1 MKRLMM
7 APLMGAMMAL
17 AACATTTPC
26 VPSIQTQTVNVPV
39 PTACINASDIPAEPG
54 TVTLTGDARNDDA
67 LLAAKLAAVRV
78 WGRSLVAMIGPCT
91 KP

>member
-1 MKRLMM
+1 MTRTLII
-7 APLMGAMMAL
+7 PPILCL
-17 AACATTTPC
+17 AACATQTPTI
-26 VPSIQTQTVNVPV
+26 PPIQIQRVEVPV
-39 PTACINASDIPAEPG
+39 PAACINASDVPPEPG

-78 WGRSLVAMIGPCT
+78 WGRTLVAMIEPCT